1 MTSIAF
7 WNWSFPQEHLIYGP
21 WSTIPYYYAGH
32 NKWCP
37 MYLHITEH
45 DFGKPKFW
53 FAINL
58 VGLVLEPN
66 KLNRSSFAHLI
77 WFEIEVYA
85 LQLLYLCLK
94 LVWNILLRIAILL
107 ALGSTLLYMEIR
119 LVPTPVYTDKS
130 CGGVGGRY
138 RPAWPF
144 GSVDPVGTY
153 QCAREPVDT
162 DLTGRYWSPVATC
175 HLLIGSHHFDRLYI
189 KK

>member
-1 MTSIAF
+1 MVLG
-7 WNWSFPQEHLIYGP
+7 QQ
-21 WSTIPYYYAGH
+21 STIPYYYAGH

-66 KLNRSSFAHLI
+66 KPNRSSFAHLI

-94 LVWNILLRIAILL
+94 LVWNILLRITILL
-107 ALGSTLLYMEIR
+107 ALGSTLLHGNKAGSNPSLYLYRQVMWRRGWSLRTSLAVR
-119 LVPTPVYTDKS
+119 L
-130 CGGVGGRY
+130 C
-138 RPAWPF
+138 
-144 GSVDPVGTY
+144 
-153 QCAREPVDT
+153 
-162 DLTGRYWSPVATC
+162 WSF
-175 HLLIGSHHFDRLYI
+175 SHTSSLAGCFCPSSFHESAISIFYP
-189 KK
+189 